1 MLSILFVCAAN
12 ICRSPMAE
20 ALLKRLIT
28 GRPDAGE
35 WHIESAGIWGV
46 EGYPAAETSQ
56 LVMKAMGMDLSM
68 HKSQPVSYELLKQF
82 DLILT
87 MEVFH
92 KECLAI
98 EYDGFK
104 DRIYTISEMVDST
117 EDIHDPMGGKP
128 EAYEATA
135 HKLEQI
141 LSDGLE
147 RIVQLALSH
156 QKSALDE

>member
-1 MLSILFVCAAN
+1 
-12 ICRSPMAE
+12 MAE
-20 ALLKRLIT
+20 ALLKRLVAS
-28 GRPDAGE
+28 RPDAGE
-35 WHIESAGIWGV
+35 WRIESAGIWGV
-46 EGYPAAETSQ
+46 NGYPAAETSQ
-56 LVMKAMGMDLSM
+56 LVMQAMGMDLSM
-68 HKSQPVSYELLKQF
+68 HKSQPVSYDLLMQF

-87 MEVFH
+87 MEIFH

-98 EYDGFK
+98 EYEGLE
-104 DRIYTISEMVDST
+104 DRIFAISEMVDST

-128 EAYEATA
+128 EAYKATA

-156 QKSALDE
+156 QKRTLDD